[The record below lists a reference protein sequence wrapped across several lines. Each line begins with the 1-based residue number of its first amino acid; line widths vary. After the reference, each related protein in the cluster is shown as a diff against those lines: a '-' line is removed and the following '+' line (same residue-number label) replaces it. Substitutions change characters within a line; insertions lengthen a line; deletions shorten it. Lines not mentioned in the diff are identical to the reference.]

1 MSRPGSITARLCG
14 VIRVRREEFL
24 ELRGRAEVAPVAARI
39 PVAFERVT
47 AENVARAGD
56 FREARLAKAFRRYL
70 REGQEG
76 IFAVADGRVVG
87 HAWAVICRGGRCLA
101 NGYIELARG
110 EAALHSIS
118 VAESHRGRRVFQA
131 MVAAFCARLFD
142 EANVGRIVSTVELDN
157 PASRRG
163 HMNIG
168 FRSVG
173 RQLCVMFRRWLLF
186 RKKLGQEAGED
197 D

>member
-1 MSRPGSITARLCG
+1 MSKLGSFLARLCG

-24 ELRGRAEVAPVAARI
+24 ELRSRAEVVPVLASI

-47 AENVARAGD
+47 EEDVARAGD
-56 FREARLAKAFRRYL
+56 FREARLAEAFRRYL

-87 HAWAVICRGGRCLA
+87 HAWAVVCRAERCRA

-131 MVAAFCARLFD
+131 MVATFCTRLFD
-142 EANVGRIVSTVELDN
+142 EAQVRRIVSTVELDN

-163 HMNIG
+163 HVNVG
-168 FRSVG
+168 FRPIG
-173 RQLCVMFRRWLLF
+173 RQLCVVFRQRLLF
-186 RKKLGQEAGED
+186 RKPLGD
-197 D
+197 DASR